1 MKLLVGFCFLCFLG
15 LYFLFVPGTV
25 FVVWLFSVGICFIF
39 IVFTVLSLGCWVL
52 LGRLAD
58 LTSFGVSFLHCC
70 SLFFSLCFLRIIFAI
85 VTGAFAFAGVVI
97 SNRASNRKNAIEQAK
112 RDTRLED
119 KIQALSNRVDAHNG
133 MLDRITNIE
142 KSIVKIE
149 TKLEGK

>member
-1 MKLLVGFCFLCFLG
+1 M
-15 LYFLFVPGTV
+15 YNEIMITEN
-25 FVVWLFSVGICFIF
+25 I
-39 IVFTVLSLGCWVL
+39 IV
-52 LGRLAD
+52 
-58 LTSFGVSFLHCC
+58 
-70 SLFFSLCFLRIIFAI
+70 AI

-97 SNRASNRKNAIEQAK
+97 SNRTSNRKNAIEQAK